1 MAVKWLLLVDIYSL
15 YQSQKT
21 TSSEEGI
28 AVYTRDVWF
37 NSKFLV
43 LYISWHTM
51 TSNVK
56 KNSYVYVSQLNSKEW
71 KHLKIVLGLKKACAV
86 HRTCIQTSSTVNYR
100 LNISHFWQ
108 VGQARSFPR
117 AHRILELTSLA
128 GN

>member
-15 YQSQKT
+15 YQSQKQHHLRKASQFILEMFDST
-21 TSSEEGI
+21 LNSSCCI
-28 AVYTRDVWF
+28 YPDTRWRQT
-37 NSKFLV
+37 L
-43 LYISWHTM
+43 
-51 TSNVK
+51 K
-56 KNSYVYVSQLNSKEW
+56 KNSYVYVSQLNSEEW